1 MKITGKKIISAIL
14 LCIGLCAVLLCGCGK
29 EEASGSR
36 PAEEK
41 EETAA
46 GAASE
51 PGDAGTLPEGYA
63 MAVNYES
70 AGEELEMRNLQLRG
84 SALYYFDIM
93 EGRSIYRQEKGEEP
107 QLLLDIAG
115 NGDWL
120 EGFAMGKEEEMYL
133 LLSDQTDYR
142 DAQRYTLKK
151 LAGQQEVYSVDVSEE
166 LAAAGVQHVYD
177 LEVADEGRIYAMTL
191 QGTVVFWNENGE
203 YQDSFSLLRPTEN
216 MPEGCGLVNAG
227 ARGVYAYI
235 IKKEESRMEMQF
247 YDLEAFRELGE
258 EGRRT
263 AKPLPARLEEAPV
276 KVMQIFGQNQP
287 FFVFS
292 DREDGVYL
300 IDQNRLWQISLEDG
314 SLETVLAWKDAE
326 LKAEYVR
333 EILRQEDGSFLVFLE
348 DTMEK
353 HNYWVTMKAVPVA
366 EIPEKTELVLGVAGS
381 MGYRTTLFSHMD
393 QVVISYN
400 RTHPDC
406 HVTIKS
412 YGDIANEFQLE
423 LVQGKG
429 PDIFLDRISYFDM
442 DNLFQKGAVEDL
454 APYLEERKQDII
466 PGILELITKDGGIPR
481 IPLTFSV
488 HVMMVSADAPEGV
501 MTPEELIAYINGNEG
516 NYVDYMIWPNVLLN
530 QILSGAEMDRFVDEA
545 NKSCSFDS
553 EEFIGLLEGLAS
565 LGERQKPG
573 QLTDRADFMH
583 AGKTNVVL
591 GELESMADYLS
602 IRDSFSDVARITGFP
617 TSSGEL
623 RYPAELFDWLGI
635 NSASEH
641 KSEAWDFIE
650 FCMDYTSRADNVNER
665 FVLTKDKFEQQTQYD
680 TEEYHLVNWFPHYS
694 SVMIDL
700 ENLPPVTG
708 EETDFL
714 REISEHLYFYENHR
728 LLQIIEEEAASFFEG
743 QKSAGEAAEL
753 IQNRAQMLL
762 NE

>member
-1 MKITGKKIISAIL
+1 
-14 LCIGLCAVLLCGCGK
+14 
-29 EEASGSR
+29 
-36 PAEEK
+36 
-41 EETAA
+41 
-46 GAASE
+46 
-51 PGDAGTLPEGYA
+51 
-63 MAVNYES
+63 
-70 AGEELEMRNLQLRG
+70 
-84 SALYYFDIM
+84 
-93 EGRSIYRQEKGEEP
+93 
-107 QLLLDIAG
+107 
-115 NGDWL
+115 
-120 EGFAMGKEEEMYL
+120 
-133 LLSDQTDYR
+133 
-142 DAQRYTLKK
+142 
-151 LAGQQEVYSVDVSEE
+151 
-166 LAAAGVQHVYD
+166 
-177 LEVADEGRIYAMTL
+177 
-191 QGTVVFWNENGE
+191 
-203 YQDSFSLLRPTEN
+203 
-216 MPEGCGLVNAG
+216 
-227 ARGVYAYI
+227 
-235 IKKEESRMEMQF
+235 
-247 YDLEAFRELGE
+247 
-258 EGRRT
+258 
-263 AKPLPARLEEAPV
+263 
-276 KVMQIFGQNQP
+276 
-287 FFVFS
+287 
-292 DREDGVYL
+292 
-300 IDQNRLWQISLEDG
+300 
-314 SLETVLAWKDAE
+314 
-326 LKAEYVR
+326 
-333 EILRQEDGSFLVFLE
+333 
-348 DTMEK
+348 
-353 HNYWVTMKAVPVA
+353 
-366 EIPEKTELVLGVAGS
+366 
-381 MGYRTTLFSHMD
+381 
-393 QVVISYN
+393 
-400 RTHPDC
+400 
-406 HVTIKS
+406 
-412 YGDIANEFQLE
+412 
-423 LVQGKG
+423 
-429 PDIFLDRISYFDM
+429 
-442 DNLFQKGAVEDL
+442 
-454 APYLEERKQDII
+454 
-466 PGILELITKDGGIPR
+466 
-481 IPLTFSV
+481 
-488 HVMMVSADAPEGV
+488 
-501 MTPEELIAYINGNEG
+501 
-516 NYVDYMIWPNVLLN
+516 MIWPNVLLN